1 MKKEISNVR
10 WMTVT
15 ALMGAL
21 AAVLEMLNFPIPA
34 LIPGFIKFDVS
45 EMPALISSFA
55 LGPVSGMCV
64 CLIKNLVKLVLGSS
78 TAGVGELSNFI
89 LGCAFVV
96 PAGLIYKSRKTKTTA
111 MIGSVVGAVTM
122 ALLSVVSNYFV
133 IYPIYAKAFGGME
146 AIIGAYKAIDPKAD
160 TLMYCLLRFN
170 MPFTLIKGLASAGIT
185 AVVYKHISP
194 IIKKADPRATHTA
207 SE

>member
-1 MKKEISNVR
+1 MKREVSNAR

-21 AAVLEMLNFPIPA
+21 AAVLEALNFPVPVM
-34 LIPGFIKFDVS
+34 PGFIKFDFS

-55 LGPVSGMCV
+55 LGPLSGVCV
-64 CLIKNLVKLVLGSS
+64 CLIKNLVKFVLGSS

-96 PAGLIYKSRKTKTTA
+96 PAGLIYKAKKTRATA
-111 MIGSVVGAVTM
+111 LTGSAVGAVSM
-122 ALLSVVSNYFV
+122 GLLSIVSNYFI

-146 AIIGAYKAIDPKAD
+146 AIIGAYKVLDPSVE
-160 TLMYCLLRFN
+160 TLMDCLVKFN
-170 MPFTLIKGLASAGIT
+170 LPFTVVKGLAAAAVT

-194 IIKKADPRATHTA
+194 VIKKADPRSKRAVT
-207 SE
+207 E